1 MNTNTLV
8 ILIGILVSSSVGL
21 LFWALTGFLRAV
33 PESDRQYQDPLPFG
47 LRAIWPLVNA
57 VTFVLGPRLSP
68 DKLEKAH
75 HSLQTAGQDF
85 VLSPEQ
91 LYGLRFVSIGLVVAF
106 LWLVLTMLHKQ
117 SLPLYGTALV
127 FGVILGWL
135 YPSLWLSE
143 RRNHRRRL
151 VIRDLPV
158 YLDFITMAVEAG
170 LNITGGIEQATLKG
184 PKGPLAQEFTRLL
197 RDMRSGLSRAEA
209 LKRMAERMDMPQ
221 ISTFTGTLIQADRVG
236 ASLGSSLRA
245 QADQRREE
253 RFLRAEK
260 LALEAPVKMMLPLVM
275 FFFPLIFL
283 FLAYFI
289 YLRMQ
294 QEGIL

>member
-1 MNTNTLV
+1 MNTTTFV
-8 ILIGILVSSSVGL
+8 FFIGLLVSSSIGL

-33 PESDRQYQDPLPFG
+33 PESDRQFHDPLPLG
-47 LRAIWPLVNA
+47 LRVIWPLVNA
-57 VTFVLGPRLSP
+57 VTYVIAPRLSP

-75 HSLQTAGQDF
+75 HDLQTAGQDF
-85 VLSPEQ
+85 VLTPEQ
-91 LYGLRFVSIGLVVAF
+91 LYGLRIVAMALVVGF
-106 LWLVLTMLHKQ
+106 LWLILAMLHKQ
-117 SLPLYGTALV
+117 MLPLYGVALL
-127 FGVILGWL
+127 FGGVLGWL
-135 YPSLWLSE
+135 YPSLWLTE
-143 RRNHRRRL
+143 RRNQRRRL
-151 VIRDLPV
+151 IIKDLPV

-209 LKRMAERMDMPQ
+209 LQRLADRVDMPQ